1 MIELKTHYRELQAFQ
16 EISQNILNSLDLQ
29 FIVEGIL
36 DKTLAVGSF
45 DLGVIRLL
53 DSGAKNLEALA
64 KRGYQYPENVR
75 HLSIDPITQGSGTTL
90 IRVITEKA
98 TQVVENVPEFDGW
111 RTFKREGVQSAIVV
125 PVLAQGRI
133 LGTIQLGSRKSRKF
147 GPDEI
152 HLLEAIGSQM
162 GIAVQKARLSDEMK
176 RRVREISALNTVTT
190 AVSTALNLDETLEKS
205 LHAVLL
211 ITGMET
217 GYIQLLTSDS
227 SELILK
233 VHQGISSAF
242 VEKIR
247 RGVRPGGK
255 TKQII
260 STKKPIVLE
269 NMAPKRAGKFQ
280 SEGITAAVW
289 LPIMSQEKV
298 LGIICVATHGAQTFN
313 ADQVRLLESVGASIG
328 VALEKARLF
337 TEADR
342 RRRHADALREI
353 GLSLTST
360 HDPQQVLQRI
370 AEEARRLTDA
380 LFTFVVTPDKP
391 FYRFGA
397 IAGDDQGYREVLK
410 LSDEP
415 RSLYGRGPLGRA
427 IRSRLPVICE
437 DVLTDPLFAPWR
449 EIASERGIR
458 SLVAVPL
465 LVQEQPVGVLLAY
478 APIPRAYDDE
488 TMSLLSSLAAQAA
501 AALENARLF
510 QETKRRGQEQAAL
523 NTIARAVSQSL
534 EVDQLLKIA
543 LEKVVMVTGREA
555 GYVRLLD
562 ENRGTLH
569 LVTYSGLSENFIAP
583 YRTNARRGER
593 QKKY

>member
-1 MIELKTHYRELQAFQ
+1 M
-16 EISQNILNSLDLQ
+16 
-29 FIVEGIL
+29 
-36 DKTLAVGSF
+36 
-45 DLGVIRLL
+45 
-53 DSGAKNLEALA
+53 
-64 KRGYQYPENVR
+64 
-75 HLSIDPITQGSGTTL
+75 
-90 IRVITEKA
+90 
-98 TQVVENVPEFDGW
+98 
-111 RTFKREGVQSAIVV
+111 
-125 PVLAQGRI
+125 
-133 LGTIQLGSRKSRKF
+133 
-147 GPDEI
+147 
-152 HLLEAIGSQM
+152 
-162 GIAVQKARLSDEMK
+162 
-176 RRVREISALNTVTT
+176 
-190 AVSTALNLDETLEKS
+190 
-205 LHAVLL
+205 
-211 ITGMET
+211 
-217 GYIQLLTSDS
+217 LTSDS

-280 SEGITAAVW
+280 SEGITAAAW

-298 LGIICVATHGAQTFN
+298 LGIICVATHGAQTFD

-543 LEKVVMVTGREA
+543 LEKVVIVTGREA

-583 YRTNARRGER
+583 
-593 QKKY
+593 